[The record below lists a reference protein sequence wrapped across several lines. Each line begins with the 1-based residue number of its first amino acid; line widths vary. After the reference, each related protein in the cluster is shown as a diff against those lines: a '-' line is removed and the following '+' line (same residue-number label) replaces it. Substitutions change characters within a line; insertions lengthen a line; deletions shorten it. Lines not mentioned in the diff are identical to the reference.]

1 VRYTPP
7 VYALL
12 VVATTATALL
22 VAACGTTRSRP
33 RRYLSD
39 VYSPS
44 SSPALQLPGL
54 DVKPVQIESGQQ
66 RVEVLAPNGRRYT
79 ARWDSI
85 SESYGPPNA
94 GGIRNA
100 VPMPKTGTGFR
111 CTGRN
116 PWGTDETVTFLQLAA
131 YIVHVSHPG
140 GPDVLIGDISAEE
153 GGRLR
158 PHKSH
163 QSGRDA
169 DVGLYAASGKT
180 LRSFSSLSPRELD
193 AVRTWTFFEVL
204 LRTGAVRYLFIDRR
218 LHAALE
224 SEAASRGLTD
234 EALDKLFESRG
245 GDIIKH
251 VPGHDDHLHVRFR
264 CPLDDVECVE

>member
-1 VRYTPP
+1 MRSTPP
-7 VYALL
+7 VFVLL
-12 VVATTATALL
+12 AVATTLL

-44 SSPALQLPGL
+44 SSPALELPGL
-54 DVKPVQIESGQQ
+54 DVKPVQVESGQQ
-66 RVEVLAPNGRRYT
+66 KVEILAPNGRRYT

-131 YIVHVSHPG
+131 YLVHVSHPD

-163 QSGRDA
+163 QTGRDA

-180 LRSFSSLSPRELD
+180 LKSFGSLPPRELD
-193 AVRTWTFFEVL
+193 VIRTWTFFEVL

-245 GDIIKH
+245 GDVIKH